1 METIKIV
8 KSNRKTFSLEVKRDG
23 SVILRAPIFAS
34 NRQIE
39 EFYNKNK
46 AWLEKH
52 IIENEKR
59 TEESRFHPA
68 FTEDEIKAL
77 KERAK
82 QYIPQRVEYWAEII
96 GVKYNSVSI
105 RAQKTRWGS
114 CSSKGNLNFN
124 CLLMLTDTEAIDYVI
139 IHELCHIK
147 ELNHSKRF
155 WSLVETYMP
164 NYKEVQKRIK
174 SMELQ
179 IFSRL
184 EKINQA
190 KK

>member
-1 METIKIV
+1 MKTIKIV

-23 SVILRAPIFAS
+23 SVILRAPTFAS

-52 IIENEKR
+52 IIENEKI
-59 TEESRFHPA
+59 TEESRSYPA

-77 KERAK
+77 KARAK
-82 QYIPQRVEYWAEII
+82 QYIPKRVEYWAEII

-124 CLLMLTDTEAIDYVI
+124 CLLMLTDTEAIDYVV

-174 SMELQ
+174 SMESE

-184 EKINQA
+184 GK
-190 KK
+190 

>member
-1 METIKIV
+1 MKTIKIV

-52 IIENEKR
+52 IIENENR
-59 TEESRFHPA
+59 TEESRSYPA

-77 KERAK
+77 KARAK
-82 QYIPQRVEYWAEII
+82 QYIPKRVEYWAEII

-124 CLLMLTDTEAIDYVI
+124 CLLMLADTEAIDYVV

-155 WSLVETYMP
+155 WSLVEVYMP
-164 NYKEVQKRIK
+164 NYKEVQKHIK

-184 EKINQA
+184 GK
-190 KK
+190 

>member
-59 TEESRFHPA
+59 MKESGSCPA

-77 KERAK
+77 KARAK

-124 CLLMLTDTEAIDYVI
+124 CLLMLTDTEAVDYVI

-174 SMELQ
+174 SIDLQ

-184 EKINQA
+184 EK
-190 KK
+190 

>member
-52 IIENEKR
+52 IIENKKR
-59 TEESRFHPA
+59 TEKSRFYPA

-77 KERAK
+77 KVRAK
-82 QYIPQRVEYWAEII
+82 QYIPKRVEYWAEII

-124 CLLMLTDTEAIDYVI
+124 CLLMLTDTEAIDYVV
-139 IHELCHIK
+139 IHALCHIK

-184 EKINQA
+184 EK
-190 KK
+190 

>member
-59 TEESRFHPA
+59 TEKSRFYPA

-114 CSSKGNLNFN
+114 CSSRGNLNFN
-124 CLLMLTDTEAIDYVI
+124 WRLLLMPERVMDYVI
-139 IHELCHIK
+139 VHELAHRR
-147 ELNHSKRF
+147 EMNHSAAF
-155 WSLVETYMP
+155 WQIVETYLP
-164 NYKEVQKRIK
+164 DYRERRQWLKENGVRYAGPV
-174 SMELQ
+174 ELP
-179 IFSRL
+179 
-184 EKINQA
+184 KY
-190 KK
+190 

>member
-23 SVILRAPIFAS
+23 SVVLRAPIFAS

-59 TEESRFHPA
+59 TEKSRFYPA

-77 KERAK
+77 KARAK

-124 CLLMLTDTEAIDYVI
+124 CLLMLTDTEAIDYVV

-155 WSLVETYMP
+155 WSLVEAYMP
-164 NYKEVQKRIK
+164 NYKEVQKHIK

-184 EKINQA
+184 

>member
-34 NRQIE
+34 NSQIE

-52 IIENEKR
+52 ITENEKR
-59 TEESRFHPA
+59 TEKSRSYPA

-77 KERAK
+77 RARAK
-82 QYIPQRVEYWAEII
+82 QYIPKRIEYWAEII

-124 CLLMLTDTEAIDYVI
+124 CLLMLTDTETIDYVV

-147 ELNHSKRF
+147 ELNHSKHF
-155 WSLVETYMP
+155 WSLVEAYMP
-164 NYKEVQKRIK
+164 NYKEVQKHIK

-184 EKINQA
+184 GK
-190 KK
+190 

>member
-1 METIKIV
+1 MKTIKIV

-46 AWLEKH
+46 VWLEKH

-59 TEESRFHPA
+59 TEESGFYPA
-68 FTEDEIKAL
+68 FAEDEIKAL
-77 KERAK
+77 KARAK

-124 CLLMLTDTEAIDYVI
+124 CLLMLTDTEAIEYVV

-155 WSLVETYMP
+155 WSLVEAYMP
-164 NYKEVQKRIK
+164 NYKEVQKHIK
-174 SMELQ
+174 SMESE

-184 EKINQA
+184 EK
-190 KK
+190 

>member
-39 EFYNKNK
+39 EFYYKNK

-59 TEESRFHPA
+59 MEESGSCPA
-68 FTEDEIKAL
+68 FTDDEIKAF
-77 KERAK
+77 KVRAK
-82 QYIPQRVEYWAEII
+82 QYVPQRVEYWAEII

-124 CLLMLTDTEAIDYVI
+124 CLLMLTDTEAIDYVV

-184 EKINQA
+184 EK
-190 KK
+190 

>member
-52 IIENEKR
+52 IIENKKR
-59 TEESRFHPA
+59 TEKSRIYPA

-77 KERAK
+77 KARAK
-82 QYIPQRVEYWAEII
+82 QYIPKRVEYWAEII

-124 CLLMLTDTEAIDYVI
+124 CLLMLIDTEAIDYVV

>member
-59 TEESRFHPA
+59 TEESRFYPA

-77 KERAK
+77 KARAK
-82 QYIPQRVEYWAEII
+82 QYIPKRVEYWAEII

-147 ELNHSKRF
+147 ELNHSKHF
-155 WSLVETYMP
+155 WLLVETYMP

-184 EKINQA
+184 GK
-190 KK
+190 